1 MIQFTDS
8 VTKVKGSRN
17 VMFDEIE
24 LSRVLVDLNVQ
35 AALHKDENCTP
46 VSGNGRPLHKFR
58 FKLDS
63 GAHGNLIPKSM
74 FQRLYPGLP
83 HSELRKSID
92 KQVTL
97 VAYNKQEIKQLG
109 QCCVNVC
116 NSSMGKSKTCKFF
129 VVEDKCNPII
139 GLNDSIALQLLSVNV
154 PFTDKWT
161 GNVHSKSSHSR
172 YDEMETEE
180 VGQQEGQ
187 LTRDYILKRY
197 SKLFK
202 GIGRFQCTPA
212 KIQLKSNAVPVQKPA
227 RHILVALKEEFQKE
241 INTMVHDGIL
251 TKLDKN
257 QATEWLNSFVVV
269 RKPSGKLRICL
280 DPTDLN
286 PHIIRPVCNSNTL
299 DDIIHKLKHTKHYA
313 VFDAIKGF
321 FHVPLDDKSKLLTA
335 MLTPLGVFIYNVLA
349 MGLSNVN
356 DIFEQCL

>member
-8 VTKVKGSRN
+8 VTKVKGSHN

-116 NSSMGKSKTCKFF
+116 NSSMDRSKTCKFF
-129 VVEDKCNPII
+129 MVEISATLSL
-139 GLNDSIALQLLSVNV
+139 GLMTPLLSNSLALMS
-154 PFTDKWT
+154 PLQT
-161 GNVHSKSSHSR
+161 N
-172 YDEMETEE
+172 
-180 VGQQEGQ
+180 GQVMC
-187 LTRDYILKRY
+187 TLKA
-197 SKLFK
+197 L
-202 GIGRFQCTPA
+202 
-212 KIQLKSNAVPVQKPA
+212 
-227 RHILVALKEEFQKE
+227 ILV
-241 INTMVHDGIL
+241 
-251 TKLDKN
+251 
-257 QATEWLNSFVVV
+257 
-269 RKPSGKLRICL
+269 
-280 DPTDLN
+280 
-286 PHIIRPVCNSNTL
+286 
-299 DDIIHKLKHTKHYA
+299 
-313 VFDAIKGF
+313 
-321 FHVPLDDKSKLLTA
+321 
-335 MLTPLGVFIYNVLA
+335 
-349 MGLSNVN
+349 
-356 DIFEQCL
+356 

>member
-1 MIQFTDS
+1 M
-8 VTKVKGSRN
+8 
-17 VMFDEIE
+17 
-24 LSRVLVDLNVQ
+24 LVDLNVQ

-63 GAHGNLIPKSM
+63 SAHGNLIPKSM

-83 HSELRKSID
+83 YSELRKSVE
-92 KQVTL
+92 KRVTL

-154 PFTDKWT
+154 PFRDKWT
-161 GNVHSKSSHSR
+161 GNVYSKSSHSR
-172 YDEMETEE
+172 YDKMETEE

-187 LTRDYILKRY
+187 LTHDYILKRY

-202 GIGRFQCTPA
+202 GIG
-212 KIQLKSNAVPVQKPA
+212 KGNAVPVQKPA
-227 RHILVALKEEFQKE
+227 RCIPVALKEEFQKE

-269 RKPSGKLRICL
+269 
-280 DPTDLN
+280 
-286 PHIIRPVCNSNTL
+286 
-299 DDIIHKLKHTKHYA
+299 
-313 VFDAIKGF
+313 
-321 FHVPLDDKSKLLTA
+321 
-335 MLTPLGVFIYNVLA
+335 
-349 MGLSNVN
+349 
-356 DIFEQCL
+356 